1 MADIPSR
8 DQIKRGTKVGIET
21 KEDQGTGKISIGIVK
36 EILTSSNVHPHGI
49 KVELE
54 DGKVGRVKKLF
65 SDNSIDNS
73 SITSSNILKI
83 LDRYLDKESLQDLL
97 SDFNLPYSKNK
108 QELLNLIF
116 QNKTVFEE
124 TVKELV
130 DREKDELVEICEKCN
145 FNSKGKVQE
154 LRERIVNNFLPVS
167 ELDAPDKTNTKTIP
181 KSVLSIPKDED
192 TWNEFKSTF
201 RVDYDRF
208 SKGDGKK
215 IHHKD
220 VEKEI
225 PITVSAMAN
234 KEGGT
239 LFVGVD
245 DDGNMLGLENDYDL
259 LKNPNDDKFQRIV
272 WQTIQKYIGNKPYVS
287 KLNISLIEKNLK
299 KICVITIPPA
309 DEPIVVHDNNT
320 QESYVRIGPKSEKF
334 APLEFMKYCK
344 KRFDD

>member
-1 MADIPSR
+1 MSDLPTR
-8 DQIKRGTKVGIET
+8 NQIKPGTEVGIET
-21 KEDQGTGKISIGIVK
+21 KENQGTGKFPAGIVK

-54 DGKVGRVKKLF
+54 DGQVGRVKELF
-65 SDNSIDNS
+65 ANTGNVIMTESEKTSDG
-73 SITSSNILKI
+73 ITTKEYTKVGPGLDFTTGFEIIANDDEQFVDKSSNI
-83 LDRYLDKESLQDLL
+83 DT
-97 SDFNLPYSKNK
+97 P
-108 QELLNLIF
+108 
-116 QNKTVFEE
+116 
-124 TVKELV
+124 
-130 DREKDELVEICEKCN
+130 
-145 FNSKGKVQE
+145 
-154 LRERIVNNFLPVS
+154 
-167 ELDAPDKTNTKTIP
+167 
-181 KSVLSIPKDED
+181 IPKDED
-192 TWNEFKSTF
+192 EWNEFKSTF

-215 IHHKD
+215 VHHKD